1 MSSLTSQLT
10 RAGITKEQTTRPIQ
24 FRAGLA
30 VAAAQLVLAML
41 IRSFAVPIFLGL
53 VGGIMGMLLGSKGFS
68 LLWPYCLMQQ
78 GMNANRSED
87 MLAGNAVPFLLACAG
102 WLAVVF
108 VIAGVVLEKR
118 DVKA

>member
-1 MSSLTSQLT
+1 MSCYEALAGSYDALTEDVGYAK
-10 RAGITKEQTTRPIQ
+10 RADFLEKLLRRSRIPVK
-24 FRAGLA
+24 
-30 VAAAQLVLAML
+30 LVLDLACGTGTMTW
-41 IRSFAVPIFLGL
+41 
-53 VGGIMGMLLGSKGFS
+53 LLTARGYEVIGVD
-68 LLWPYCLMQQ
+68 
-78 GMNANRSED
+78 GSED

>member
-1 MSSLTSQLT
+1 MPGLPIGRLSPRYSLCCAAFW
-10 RAGITKEQTTRPIQ
+10 AGWPWRQ
-24 FRAGLA
+24 
-30 VAAAQLVLAML
+30 
-41 IRSFAVPIFLGL
+41 RSFAVPIFLGL

>member
-1 MSSLTSQLT
+1 MLRGVL
-10 RAGITKEQTTRPIQ
+10 G
-24 FRAGLA
+24 GLA

-87 MLAGNAVPFLLACAG
+87 MLASTVVGAG
-102 WLAVVF
+102 HARPARVRQTPTC
-108 VIAGVVLEKR
+108 GKVLEKR